1 VGSPFASSLSQNRIC
16 LSEFEVA
23 CLIDHYTLELMLA
36 DRCRLARVAR
46 GPRSSMKSLAVDV
59 AAAVLATAGC
69 RLPVTIL
76 V

>member
-1 VGSPFASSLSQNRIC
+1 
-16 LSEFEVA
+16 
-23 CLIDHYTLELMLA
+23 
-36 DRCRLARVAR
+36 
-46 GPRSSMKSLAVDV
+46 MKSLAVDV